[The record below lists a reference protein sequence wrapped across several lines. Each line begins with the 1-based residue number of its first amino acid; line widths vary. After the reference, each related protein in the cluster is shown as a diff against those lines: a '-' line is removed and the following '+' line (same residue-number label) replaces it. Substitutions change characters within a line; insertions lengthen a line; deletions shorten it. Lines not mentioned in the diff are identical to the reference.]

1 MSYPYFTREELWN
14 LVQRLSR
21 SYENLGD
28 SIEKN
33 MRNGSL
39 WDDKTVCELTRNVC
53 AEAERIRNDQTNHLL
68 RSPCGTFD
76 IDLTEAVNAYDETV
90 AILEGVKR

>member
-14 LVQRLSR
+14 LVQGLSR

-39 WDDKTVCELTRNVC
+39 WLVYFI
-53 AEAERIRNDQTNHLL
+53 AQ
-68 RSPCGTFD
+68 
-76 IDLTEAVNAYDETV
+76 
-90 AILEGVKR
+90 KR